1 MATNGVLIDYKN
13 PEKYYCLRF
22 GYVKRIKYLEASKDE
37 DASLL
42 VFFRKHEVSY
52 TTDGFFNLGKNPS
65 PSFDL
70 LLVKDMEKIPYGDRK
85 RKVVQISATNV
96 ASEYYASIYALCD
109 DGTIFAS
116 CNTGWEKLPEIP
128 QD

>member
-1 MATNGVLIDYKN
+1 MATKGVLIDYKN
-13 PEKYYCLRF
+13 PEKYYCLRM

-42 VFFRKHEVSY
+42 VFFNKHEATY
-52 TTDGFFNLGKNPS
+52 TTDGFFSFAQNPS

-70 LLVKDMEKIPYGDRK
+70 LLVEDIEKIPYGDRK
-85 RKVVQISATNV
+85 RKVVQISATNMKN
-96 ASEYYASIYALCD
+96 EYADIYALCD

-116 CNTGWEKLPEIP
+116 YNKSGWEKLPEIP